1 MGPFTTPPPIA
12 DSTLVLIIFIVVAAA
27 AWIGW
32 VLGYDSGTKAGRA
45 QADAQLRRT
54 LSLPPRPQR

>member
-1 MGPFTTPPPIA
+1 MDYLSAPPPIA
-12 DSTLVLIIFIVVAAA
+12 DSTLVLIIFVVIAGA

-32 VLGYDSGTKAGRA
+32 CIGYDSGTKRGRA